1 MKKSFIKKQLMKYYD
16 QYGDKLVLYLVD
28 DDLRVVLRKIENGGK
43 YRRGFDVTN
52 DLYLHLEAAKK
63 IFMKKEDDVIVL
75 ENLET
80 GIKLY
85 EMYEQVIKD
94 SIVSLRIYQSTL
106 LFAAEMY
113 NLQDEPDKHYTTM
126 RKYFA
131 SRGIVL

>member
-28 DDLRVVLRKIENGGK
+28 EDLRVVLRKIENSGK

-52 DLYLHLEAAKK
+52 DLYLHLEVAKK
-63 IFMKKEDDVIVL
+63 IFMKKEDDVIIL

-85 EMYEQVIKD
+85 EMYEQVMKD
-94 SIVSLRIYQSTL
+94 SVVSLRIYQSTL

-113 NLQDEPDKHYTTM
+113 NLQDEHYTTM